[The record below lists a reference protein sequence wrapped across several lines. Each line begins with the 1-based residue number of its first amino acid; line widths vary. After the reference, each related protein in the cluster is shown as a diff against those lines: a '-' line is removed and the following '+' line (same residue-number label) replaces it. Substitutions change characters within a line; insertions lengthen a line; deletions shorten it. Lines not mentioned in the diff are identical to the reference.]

1 MTLQLCELVST
12 GFNMPYDLQQVET
25 NSQEDSCERPHAEIS
40 LEAVAATIRM
50 GLYLHAK
57 GVLKK
62 SKGEHDYIL

>member
-1 MTLQLCELVST
+1 
-12 GFNMPYDLQQVET
+12 MPYDLQQVET